1 MQVEE
6 IKYLFRIKIMLL
18 SYKELEFKSLKFKED
33 KTKYPWKNDKQEY
46 KFFEDLV
53 EEGSEISKVKYK
65 NLMQL
70 QYNED
75 IHIKLSYSMI
85 SEYLTYAMIVFV
97 FIFIY
102 LKILVPSLV
111 CLGLSFGL
119 YFFSKYLNKK
129 IKKLDIYKK
138 LNSEM
143 VNFLFRK

>member
-1 MQVEE
+1 
-6 IKYLFRIKIMLL
+6 MLL
-18 SYKELEFKSLKFKED
+18 SYKGLEFKSLKFKED
-33 KTKYPWKNDKQEY
+33 KTKYPWKSDKQEH

-85 SEYLTYAMIVFV
+85 SEYLMYAMMVFV

-119 YFFSKYLNKK
+119 YFLSKYLNKK
-129 IKKLDIYKK
+129 LQKLYIYKK
-138 LNSEM
+138 INL
-143 VNFLFRK
+143 VTVDFLFKK